1 MLYNSNRIERR
12 VGKRLE
18 LSLPMTL
25 FGQKV
30 KSKNISP
37 GGVYFEV
44 ITNDIEKY
52 SPGKTS
58 TIEIIVSTST
68 ALFPQETVKLTGTGM
83 IIRVDE
89 IESINQDK
97 KLGVALKFIKKL
109 ETFLTYQSNL

>member
-12 VGKRLE
+12 GGKRLE
-18 LSLPMTL
+18 LSLPMPL
-25 FGQKV
+25 LGQKV
-30 KSKNISP
+30 KSKNISS

-68 ALFPQETVKLTGTGM
+68 HTLPQKTLKITGTGM

-89 IESINQDK
+89 IEIINQDR
-97 KLGVALKFIKKL
+97 KLGVVFKFIKKL
-109 ETFLTYQSNL
+109 ETFLTQQSNL

>member
-1 MLYNSNRIERR
+1 MLYNSNRTEKR

-25 FGQKV
+25 LGQKV

-44 ITNDIEKY
+44 AADNIEEY
-52 SPGKTS
+52 SPGETTMIKIVTS
-58 TIEIIVSTST
+58 VSTLGLPSK
-68 ALFPQETVKLTGTGM
+68 TVELTGTGM

-89 IESINQDK
+89 IEIINQDR

-109 ETFLTYQSNL
+109 EIFLAYQSNL